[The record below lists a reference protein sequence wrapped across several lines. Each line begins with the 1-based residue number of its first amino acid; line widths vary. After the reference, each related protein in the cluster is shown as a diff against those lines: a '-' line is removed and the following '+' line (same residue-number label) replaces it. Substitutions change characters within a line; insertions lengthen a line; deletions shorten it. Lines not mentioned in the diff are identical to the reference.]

1 VRRLVA
7 ATSLGLLAAS
17 AFAAPAARAALP
29 VRYSAVD
36 ALAATIL
43 RPTGTPPP
51 GANNWSCRP
60 TAAHPRPVVLV
71 HGTFANMTVNWNA
84 LSPLLVNNGFCVF
97 ALNYGAGRATRRR
110 IYGIGPIASS
120 AGELAAFIDR
130 VRAATGAHRV
140 DVVGH
145 SQGGMM
151 PRQYLRFGGG
161 AAKVHALVGLAPS
174 NHGTT
179 LNGLARLAVFP
190 GVPSAALGFFCR
202 ACRDQIAGSVF
213 LRRLNAGGD
222 TVPGV
227 RYTVIATRRDRV
239 VTPYRSAFLSGPR
252 VRNITLQ
259 SGCRAN
265 RSEHLAVAFDRRALR
280 HVLNALDPARARR
293 PPCVVTLPGIG
304 G

>member
-1 VRRLVA
+1 VRRLAA
-7 ATSLGLLAAS
+7 ATLLGFLAA
-17 AFAAPAARAALP
+17 AAAAVPTARAALP

-51 GANNWSCRP
+51 GANDWSCRP
-60 TAAHPRPVVLV
+60 TATHPRPVVLV

-84 LSPLLVNNGFCVF
+84 LSPLLVNHGFCVF

-110 IYGIGPIASS
+110 VYGIGPIASS
-120 AGELAAFIDR
+120 ARELAVFVDR
-130 VRAATGAHRV
+130 VRAATGAPRV

-145 SQGGMM
+145 SQGGLM

-174 NHGTT
+174 SHGTT
-179 LNGLARLAVFP
+179 LNGLARFAVFP
-190 GVPSAALGFFCR
+190 GVPAAALSSFCP
-202 ACRDQIAGSVF
+202 ACRDQLRGSAF
-213 LRRLNAGGD
+213 LRRLNARGD

-227 RYTVIATRRDRV
+227 RYTVIATRHDQV

-259 SGCRAN
+259 SGCGAN

-280 HVLNALDPARARR
+280 HVVNALDPAHARR